1 MEKKQSRFKNPI
13 YISNS
18 KQNNKEHG
26 NMPLKLS
33 SSTTNIHLKNLKYKS
48 SRNMKFDE
56 TNSHNKYSNHIFG
69 RKIITPSIKPLET
82 EPNCQKNKLNKKIH
96 QKESSKPFHRIS
108 SSTYLR
114 RNNYQNNIYNYNR
127 RNIKIPKNDN
137 NTFIVNNLT
146 YYIRCPHCHN
156 VLNQEPKKGKE
167 IYKIYHKMNEN
178 DKENLDENIRQ
189 IIKEHTYDTNPN
201 LNETDIFYENYNMK
215 NYYLNER
222 GGVVFK
228 SQDGPINNILIIHR
242 RDYSRYQKET
252 KVLGKRQ
259 NIGIYESPPLLKKV
273 FIRPINI

>member
-1 MEKKQSRFKNPI
+1 MEKKQSRFKNSI

-18 KQNNKEHG
+18 KPNSKENG

-33 SSTTNIHLKNLKYKS
+33 SSTTNIHLKYLKYKS
-48 SRNMKFDE
+48 SNNMKFDE
-56 TNSHNKYSNHIFG
+56 TNSHKYSNQIFG

-82 EPNCQKNKLNKKIH
+82 EPNYQKNKLFKKIH
-96 QKESSKPFHRIS
+96 QKESLKPFHRIS

-127 RNIKIPKNDN
+127 RNIKMPKTDN
-137 NTFIVNNLT
+137 NTFIINNLT
-146 YYIRCPHCHN
+146 YYIRCPYCHN

-167 IYKIYHKMNEN
+167 INKIYHKMDEN

-201 LNETDIFYENYNMK
+201 LNETEIFYGNYNMK

-228 SQDGPINNILIIHR
+228 SQDGPINNILIIHH

-252 KVLGKRQ
+252 KVLGKKQ
-259 NIGIYESPPLLKKV
+259 NIGIYESPPPLKKV